1 MAGFVQDFRITR
13 GCARYGQPK
22 AGVLSRTMSDL
33 RNILDT
39 LAALALVEVLVK
51 PITIRLGRLLLRR
64 VDDRI
69 HWIPDWLYSRQQD
82 E

>member
-1 MAGFVQDFRITR
+1 
-13 GCARYGQPK
+13 
-22 AGVLSRTMSDL
+22 MSDL

-51 PITIRLGRLLLRR
+51 PITIRLGRLLLRK
-64 VDDRI
+64 VDGRI